1 MDLSVSLQSEL
12 LSLTWGGRQTGS
24 NCAPTPHH
32 CQPRSIGRDE
42 AEMEQPFSLPPL
54 TLSICLSVTIHR
66 LQSTSIAF
74 NLPPAPSNYLP
85 LLQSTVHLLQST
97 SISFNLPASPSIYLP
112 LLQSTIY
119 FLVRQ
124 STFPL
129 PFPSLISL
137 GKHSFLS
144 QQSLGHTL
152 YYGDIGLP
160 VADPSTDKIRD
171 KEVTKPYQ

>member
-1 MDLSVSLQSEL
+1 MLLHHTTVSLALLAETKQRWSSPFHYLLL
-12 LSLTWGGRQTGS
+12 LSLS
-24 NCAPTPHH
+24 AY
-32 CQPRSIGRDE
+32 
-42 AEMEQPFSLPPL
+42 
-54 TLSICLSVTIHR
+54 LS
-66 LQSTSIAF
+66 QSIAF
-74 NLPPAPSNYLP
+74 NLPPSPSIYLP
-85 LLQSTVHLLQST
+85 LLQTTSRSFNLP
-97 SISFNLPASPSIYLP
+97 SISFNLPPSPSTYLP